1 MKQFKSIAILI
12 MLTAFLFSASSCVV
26 LRKKDNGKHKGWFKD
41 KKNPQKKIY
50 KKPTKGVKKKVGGQI
65 KRLSGV

>member
-26 LRKKDNGKHKGWFKD
+26 LRKDNGKHKGWFKN

-50 KKPTKGVKKKVGGQI
+50 KKSTKDIKKKVGGQI
-65 KRLSGV
+65 KGFSGV